1 MECRSQ
7 KRHKLQLSYFQ
18 YFPVNF
24 MVPLCIMFGRDLV
37 VGGFFSFEGGNIA
50 AVNCVSVENV
60 LNADREI
67 IYGAYH
73 MLEGFLWGVAKH

>member
-1 MECRSQ
+1 
-7 KRHKLQLSYFQ
+7 
-18 YFPVNF
+18 
-24 MVPLCIMFGRDLV
+24 MVPICIMFGRDLV
-37 VGGFFSFEGGNIA
+37 VGGIFSFEGGNIA

-73 MLEGFLWGVAKH
+73 IMEVFLWQVAKNFQCLPGIPGP